1 MAYKLEPGK
10 MYRMPTHF
18 GPSLGPRQGE
28 NGKKHGNLN
37 SPRETTISVSFLTN
51 RKQLEDM
58 LPEGFEVSEE
68 PIVTVELDYITEI
81 EWLAGRGYNTLGV
94 RFPAVFHGKKDHV
107 KGRFLTVLWE
117 NLGDPIFTG
126 REELGFNKVY
136 CELPEPRVYQGQ
148 THCIANWMGFRFMD
162 LRVWNL
168 KQLSS
173 RDITSLNKQ
182 TDDGILHFK
191 YMPRTG
197 QWGKADIA
205 YATLTP
211 STNPNR
217 VVKEMW
223 QGEGEVQFHKA
234 KWEDLPT
241 IFHIVNAFHS
251 LEVKEYHSAVV
262 VKTVGSKDLGDQRIL
277 E

>member
-1 MAYKLEPGK
+1 M
-10 MYRMPTHF
+10 
-18 GPSLGPRQGE
+18 
-28 NGKKHGNLN
+28 
-37 SPRETTISVSFLTN
+37 ISVSFLTN

-94 RFPAVFHGKKDHV
+94 RFPAVFHGKKDNV
-107 KGRFLTVLWE
+107 KGHFLTVLWE

-126 REELGFNKVY
+126 REELGFNKLY

-148 THCIANWMGFRFMD
+148 TNCIAVWMGFKFMD

-168 KQLSS
+168 KQLSP
-173 RDITSLNKQ
+173 RETTAIGKQ
-182 TDDGILHFK
+182 TGEGILHYK

-197 QWGKADIA
+197 HWGKSDIA

-211 STNPNR
+211 SANPNK
-217 VVKEMW
+217 VVKEIW
-223 QGEGEVQFHKA
+223 QGEGQVQFHKA
-234 KWEDLPT
+234 TWEDLPT
-241 IFHIVNAFHS
+241 TVHIVNTFHS
-251 LEVKEYHSAVV
+251 LEIKEYRSAMVI
-262 VKTVGSKDLGDQRIL
+262 KSIGSKDLSDQRIL